1 MPANNSNVAIQPII
15 LMEQKTE
22 SGLALLFTAPIAT
35 ISLIIA
41 TAFGGIIG
49 SAVWMLGKVWQIG
62 FPGFWRIK
70 VEKKEISKSPCPEGG
85 IKEGIILGIAMSVV
99 MFIAWILAQDSLDN
113 SEIRGYVEPFGLLN
127 PWLYFAAFVY
137 WFTFNSLLE
146 EYLFRWFIFEK
157 FETFVSGKWAVVLAS
172 LAFTSHHVFGS
183 AAMFPWWAITLASIG
198 VFTGG
203 VMWSWLYLRHRS
215 IWPSYVSHVIVDI
228 TMFGIGA
235 YILFA

>member
-1 MPANNSNVAIQPII
+1 MPANNSNVAILPII
-15 LMEQKTE
+15 LMEEKTE

-35 ISLIIA
+35 VSLIIA

-137 WFTFNSLLE
+137 
-146 EYLFRWFIFEK
+146 
-157 FETFVSGKWAVVLAS
+157 
-172 LAFTSHHVFGS
+172 
-183 AAMFPWWAITLASIG
+183 
-198 VFTGG
+198 
-203 VMWSWLYLRHRS
+203 
-215 IWPSYVSHVIVDI
+215 
-228 TMFGIGA
+228 
-235 YILFA
+235 